1 MKAVF
6 VKGRN
11 VYLCMLHK
19 NIVTFLASE
28 SIVLYVWKVSELFEV
43 FVSVGM
49 HVCMHVCMCVCVCV
63 CADTYSGY
71 LLYSVQYF
79 STLYSICVWQN
90 NFC

>member
-28 SIVLYVWKVSELFEV
+28 SIVLYVWKVLELFEV

-49 HVCMHVCMCVCVCV
+49 HVCMHLCMCVCVCV
-63 CADTYSGY
+63 CVRRHIQWVLTVLCTVFQYSAQY
-71 LLYSVQYF
+71 LCLAE
-79 STLYSICVWQN
+79 
-90 NFC
+90 